1 MCDSAIVISLY
12 ACVALA
18 EEIRVYSFAPQS
30 MNETKRDYCS
40 GLYEKA
46 SAE

>member
-12 ACVALA
+12 ACAGIGRIKFVYILCTA
-18 EEIRVYSFAPQS
+18 EYERD
-30 MNETKRDYCS
+30 KRDYCS